1 MENYIWIFFGIL
13 IPFIGTT
20 IGSGI
25 VYLFR
30 NSMNTNLEK
39 ILLGFSA
46 GVMIA
51 ASIWSLII
59 PSIEQYGD
67 NNIKGCIICVLGII
81 SGVLFLMV
89 SNRVLN
95 ITKVKGNMLAIAITL
110 HNIPEGMAVGV
121 AFAEVLRGGNLMI
134 ALPLAIGI
142 GIQNIPEGAT
152 ISLPFRSNGKSTN
165 QAFLYGT
172 LSGIVEPI
180 AALITLI
187 ISSFISSILP
197 FLLAFAAGA
206 MLLVVVE
213 ELIPE
218 VQLDKQN
225 DFGTLGVIFGFL
237 IMMILDN
244 VL

>member
-1 MENYIWIFFGIL
+1 MENYLGIIFGIL

-20 IGSGI
+20 IGSAI
-25 VYLFR
+25 VFLFK
-30 NSMNTNLEK
+30 NKINTNLEK

-51 ASIWSLII
+51 ASIWSLIM
-59 PSIEQYGD
+59 PAIEQYGD
-67 NNIKGCIICVLGII
+67 ENIKGCIICVLGII
-81 SGVLFLMV
+81 CGVLFLMI
-89 SNRVLN
+89 SNRALN
-95 ITKVKGNMLAIAITL
+95 ITQVKGNMLAIAITL

-121 AFAEVLRGGNLMI
+121 CFAEVLRGENLMV

-142 GIQNIPEGAT
+142 AIQNIPEGAT
-152 ISLPFRSNGKSTN
+152 ISLPFRSKGISTN
-165 QAFLYGT
+165 KAFLYGT

-180 AALITLI
+180 ASLITLI

-197 FLLAFAAGA
+197 FLLSFAAGA

-225 DFGTLGVIFGFL
+225 NFGTCGIIFGFL
-237 IMMILDN
+237 LMMILDN
-244 VL
+244 IL